1 MSRTPA
7 RFAVGVVL
15 SLGIAVSALLFIAIV
30 LSSARH
36 QEQPMYDIAAALAC
50 AAFYV
55 VLMRGPLGK
64 AIHGMLDSSDD
75 DGALLEQGNL
85 IDELMERAT
94 QDRLHLQEL
103 EERVEFAE
111 RLLAHQPEVQL
122 PAQRTPV

>member
-1 MSRTPA
+1 MSRNPA

-15 SLGIAVSALLFIAIV
+15 SLGIAISALLFIAIV

-36 QEQPMYDIAAALAC
+36 QEQPIYDIAAALAC
-50 AAFYV
+50 AVLYV

-75 DGALLEQGNL
+75 DEALLEQGNL
-85 IDELMERAT
+85 IDELMERTA

-111 RLLAHQPEVQL
+111 RLLAHPPEVQL